1 MDKVDESR
9 RARLLPWLRWWA
21 DLLDA
26 RFRIPGTNIR
36 FGLDPILS
44 LVPGFGDLASPAF
57 TAALLAQ
64 AFYQR
69 IPRAVVAWMLFNAL
83 IDAAIGA
90 IPVAGQ
96 VGDIFWR
103 ANVRNLA
110 LLERYADSTER
121 PERGDYWFLWAVIA
135 ALGVIA
141 TSLVV
146 VAIWLAILAWR
157 AL

>member
-1 MDKVDESR
+1 VSVSEGPPS
-9 RARLLPWLRWWA
+9 WLRRWA
-21 DLLDA
+21 NLLDS

-44 LVPGFGDLASPAF
+44 LVPGLGDLVSPVF

-64 AFYQR
+64 VFRQR
-69 IPRAVVAWMLFNAL
+69 LPRVVVMRMLLNAL

-90 IPVAGQ
+90 VPIAGQ
-96 VGDIFWR
+96 LGDIFFR

-110 LLERYADSTER
+110 LLERHADPTR
-121 PERGDYWFLWAVIA
+121 PPERGDYVFVMAVLVAFGFVVAIP
-135 ALGVIA
+135 VI
-141 TSLVV
+141 
-146 VAIWLAILAWR
+146 VAIWLASLLWQ

>member
-1 MDKVDESR
+1 MSKVHESSR
-9 RARLLPWLRWWA
+9 TQLLPWFHWWA

-44 LVPGFGDLASPAF
+44 LVPGLGDLASPAF

-69 IPRAVVAWMLFNAL
+69 IPKVVVTRMLFNAL

-103 ANVRNLA
+103 ANIRNLA

-121 PERGDYWFLWAVIA
+121 PERSDYVFLWAVIA
-135 ALGVIA
+135 ALGIIA
-141 TSLVV
+141 TSFVV
-146 VAIWLAILAWR
+146 VAIWLAILVWR
-157 AL
+157 LL

>member
-1 MDKVDESR
+1 VSVYEGPPSWLR
-9 RARLLPWLRWWA
+9 RWARLL
-21 DLLDA
+21 DS

-44 LVPGFGDLASPAF
+44 LVPGLGDLASPVF

-64 AFYQR
+64 VFRQR
-69 IPRAVVAWMLFNAL
+69 LPRVVVMRMLLNAL

-90 IPVAGQ
+90 VPIAGQ
-96 VGDIFWR
+96 LGDIFFR

-110 LLERYADSTER
+110 LLERHADPTR
-121 PERGDYWFLWAVIA
+121 PPERGDYVFVMAVLVAFGFVVAIP
-135 ALGVIA
+135 VI
-141 TSLVV
+141 
-146 VAIWLAILAWR
+146 VAIWLASLLWQ